1 MKKELIAQM
10 NPKSPISEVFR
21 TLRAN
26 IQFMNTKKSSRLILV
41 TSTLPG
47 EGKSWI
53 SSNLAVTF
61 AQAGK
66 TVLLID
72 SDMRKG
78 RQYVIFDVPPKP
90 GLSNYLS
97 GIGMEETENIN
108 DIENYIQET
117 EIDNLYVMPAGDIPP
132 NPSELLISTKMNKLL
147 KELSEKCDIVIIDGT
162 PCELVTDSMVLTR
175 MVDSTIVVTA
185 YKQTKKDSLRKIVD
199 NIKDVGG
206 KNIGIVLNKIPISS
220 KKYDETYYYG
230 SSNKKRK
237 SNSNYEHNTEFI
249 DTTISKEK
257 EEKIQEQL
265 DEIKNNKQVFNKT
278 VKKTLD
284 TEKIAENKK
293 IDNTKNNE
301 INEYENI
308 NDNKEIDT
316 KNTKTNANNRN
327 KRKNIEKSDSSEK
340 KPNIKIEIENKREMT
355 SERDEEILK
364 RVSEFMEKQ
373 QQEKKK

>member
-1 MKKELIAQM
+1 MKKELITQM
-10 NPKSPISEVFR
+10 DPKSPISEVFR

-26 IQFMNTKKSSRLILV
+26 IQFMNTKRSSRLILI
-41 TSTLPG
+41 TSTVPG

-53 SSNLAVTF
+53 SSNLAVAF

-78 RQYVIFDVPPKP
+78 RQYVIFDVSPKP

-97 GIGMEETENIN
+97 GIGMENVENIN

-117 EIDNLYVMPAGDIPP
+117 DIENLYVMPAGDIPP
-132 NPSELLISTKMNKLL
+132 NPSELLISPRMNKLL
-147 KELSEKCDIVIIDGT
+147 KELNEKCDIVIIDGT

-237 SNSNYEHNTEFI
+237 SNSNYEHNTSFI
-249 DTTISKEK
+249 DTTLSKEK
-257 EEKIQEQL
+257 ENKIEEQL
-265 DEIKNNKQVFNKT
+265 NEIKGKKQVFNNT

-293 IDNTKNNE
+293 IDNIKNKEVNE
-301 INEYENI
+301 DENI
-308 NDNKEIDT
+308 DSNKEIGT
-316 KNTKTNANNRN
+316 KVSKTNINSRN
-327 KRKNIEKSDSSEK
+327 KKNNIEKINLEKK
-340 KPNIKIEIENKREMT
+340 KPNIKIEIENKSEMP
-355 SERDEEILK
+355 SGRDEEILR

-373 QQEKKK
+373 QREKGK

>member
-1 MKKELIAQM
+1 MKKELIAHM
-10 NPKSPISEVFR
+10 DPKSPISEVFR

-26 IQFMNTKKSSRLILV
+26 IQFMNTKRSSRLILV

-97 GIGMEETENIN
+97 GIGMEDIENVN

-117 EIDNLYVMPAGDIPP
+117 EIDNLYIMPAGDIPP
-132 NPSELLISTKMNKLL
+132 NPSELLISSKMNRLL

-175 MVDSTIVVTA
+175 IVDSTIVVTA
-185 YKQTKKDSLRKIVD
+185 YKQTKKDSLRKIID

-206 KNIGIVLNKIPISS
+206 KNIGIVLNKIPISA

-230 SSNKKRK
+230 SSNKKHK
-237 SNSNYEHNTEFI
+237 SNSNYEHNAEFI
-249 DTTISKEK
+249 DTTLSKEK

-265 DEIKNNKQVFNKT
+265 NEIKNKKQVFNKT

-293 IDNTKNNE
+293 VDNIKSNE
-301 INEYENI
+301 INIDEYEQINI
-308 NDNKEIDT
+308 QK
-316 KNTKTNANNRN
+316 KKANTTRRKTNSTKKA
-327 KRKNIEKSDSSEK
+327 ESSLNETT
-340 KPNIKIEIENKREMT
+340 PKIEIENRSGVP
-355 SERDEEILK
+355 SERDEEILR

-373 QQEKKK
+373 QREKKGK